1 MDIDSL
7 DPIILKYNIPYVLKP
22 LIFQFIDYKN
32 THKEIFIHV
41 INDIKSMSSIFS
53 NYIVH
58 DEEVVILYDFNLPP
72 HVAYECWGNGWFM
85 NNHIDIDTFRQL
97 MLS

>member
-1 MDIDSL
+1 MDIHSL
-7 DPIILKYNIPYVLKP
+7 DPIIVKYNIPHDLKSF
-22 LIFQFIDYKN
+22 IFQFIDYKN
-32 THKEIFIHV
+32 THKKFFIHV

-53 NYIVH
+53 NYIIH

-72 HVAYECWGNGWFM
+72 HVAYECWGNGWFI
-85 NNHIDIDTFRQL
+85 NNQIDIDTFRQI